1 MNVQGGE
8 QRPGP
13 IDRRQLLKAGGLGLA
28 MVASGGLLHKPF
40 GSAFAAFVRRLP
52 SAQELE
58 IQMFQTAASLEN
70 LAVAAY
76 AKALELP
83 AVHQNPVLHQ
93 FVVTTMEQHADHG
106 EQFNDHADELGGS
119 RQDAL
124 NPRYAEIVLAA
135 MPATSN
141 AAAAMQLAATLEEA
155 MTDTYLANLT
165 LSRHAPTRALM
176 ASVMGVESQHLA
188 VLRVFGGLIS
198 GGHPELVAIP
208 TDPSALP
215 VGALSAAFPQPFE
228 GSNLASPPAEGAV

>member
-1 MNVQGGE
+1 MNVHSGK
-8 QRPGP
+8 RPHGS
-13 IDRRQLLKAGGLGLA
+13 IERRQLLKAGGLGLA
-28 MVASGGLLHKPF
+28 TLACGGLLHTPF
-40 GSAFAAFVRRLP
+40 GSAFAALARRLP
-52 SAQELE
+52 SAQPLE

-83 AVHQNPVLHQ
+83 AIHQNPVLER
-93 FVVTTMEQHADHG
+93 FVVTTIEQHAEHG
-106 EQFNDHADELGGS
+106 EQFNHHAEGLGGT

-124 NPRYAEIVLAA
+124 NPRYTEIVLEA
-135 MPATSN
+135 MPETSSAV
-141 AAAAMQLAATLEEA
+141 AAVQLAATLEEA

-198 GGHPELVAIP
+198 EGHPELVAIP

-215 VGALSAAFPQPFE
+215 FGALSVAFPQPFE

>member
-1 MNVQGGE
+1 MSVHGGE
-8 QRPGP
+8 QRLGP

-28 MVASGGLLHKPF
+28 MVASGGRLHKPF

-52 SAQELE
+52 SAQDLE

-76 AKALELP
+76 TRALELP
-83 AVHQNPVLHQ
+83 AIQRNPGLQQ
-93 FVVTTMEQHADHG
+93 FVVTTIAQHADHG
-106 EQFNDHADELGGS
+106 EQFNNHAEGLGGG

-124 NPRYAEIVLAA
+124 NPRHSEIVAA
-135 MPATSN
+135 MPATSD
-141 AAAAMQLAATLEEA
+141 AAAALGLAATLEEA

-165 LSRHAPTRALM
+165 VTRHAPTRALM
-176 ASVMGVESQHLA
+176 ASVMGVEAQHLA

-198 GGHPELVAIP
+198 EGRPELVAIP

-215 VGALSAAFPQPFE
+215 TGALSVAFPHPFE
-228 GSNLASPPAEGAV
+228 GPNLASPPAEGAV

>member
-1 MNVQGGE
+1 MNVHGGKQPHGSIE
-8 QRPGP
+8 
-13 IDRRQLLKAGGLGLA
+13 RRELLKAGGLGLA
-28 MVASGGLLHKPF
+28 MLASGGLVINPF
-40 GSAFAAFVRRLP
+40 GSAFAAIARRLP
-52 SAQELE
+52 SAQPVE

-83 AVHQNPVLHQ
+83 AIRQNPILQ
-93 FVVTTMEQHADHG
+93 RFVATTIEQHAEHG
-106 EQFNDHADELGGS
+106 EQFNNHAEVLGGG

-124 NPRYAEIVLAA
+124 NPRYSEIVLTA
-135 MPATSN
+135 MPTASN
-141 AAAAMQLAATLEEA
+141 AAAAMQLAATIEEA

-198 GGHPELVAIP
+198 EGHPELVAIP
-208 TDPSALP
+208 TDLSALP
-215 VGALSAAFPQPFE
+215 AGALSVAFPQPFE
-228 GSNLASPPAEGAV
+228 SSNLASPPSEGAL